1 MLVVAGIVVLSLVWV
16 GVRGGMA
23 ANAVVAG
30 ASSAA
35 KLGPLMYSGDVS
47 GARDEV
53 ETIQASAAQAH
64 SLTSDPIWRTL
75 ELVPGLGGNLGAARG
90 GIAALDVVAADALEP
105 LVDLTGS
112 MDMTTIVGMTRV
124 ERLASLASA
133 GPYLTKINTALS
145 AALRKADTVDA
156 SGSIPPLADGFA
168 QVHDSLT
175 RYGAVAAGMRSL
187 SKLVPSL
194 VTPATPE
201 RWTIVVTAADSS
213 DRSAPHVPVAYLDA
227 STASGQFAV
236 DSLLPADGTFTPDPA
251 AVTAVLTVD
260 ITTVQFVKE
269 LFSSWAIPNIGSLT
283 ADEVLEMGTTGRYG
297 QADAASTAKQ
307 AVGSLAAAVI
317 TKLVS

>member
-1 MLVVAGIVVLSLVWV
+1 VLVVAGIVVLSLVWV

-35 KLGPLMYSGDVS
+35 KLAPLMYSGDVS

-53 ETIQASAAQAH
+53 EAIQASAAQAQ

-75 ELVPGLGGNLGAARG
+75 ELVPGLGSNLGTARG
-90 GIAALDVVAADALEP
+90 GIAALDVVAGDALEP
-105 LVDLTGS
+105 LVDLASS

-133 GPYLTKINTALS
+133 EPYLTKIDTALS

-156 SGSIPPLADGFA
+156 SGSIAPLADGFA

-175 RYGAVAAGMRSL
+175 RYVAVAAGVRSV
-187 SKLVPSL
+187 STLVPPL

-213 DRSAPHVPVAYLDA
+213 DSSAPHVPVAYLDA
-227 STASGQFAV
+227 STASGEFAV
-236 DSLLPADGTFTPDPA
+236 NSVIPADGTFTPDPA
-251 AVTAVLTVD
+251 AVTGVLTVD
-260 ITTVQFVKE
+260 IAAVQFIKD
-269 LFSSWAIPNIGSLT
+269 LFSAWTIPNIGTST
-283 ADEVLEMGTTGRYG
+283 AEEVIEMGMTGAYG
-297 QADAASTAKQ
+297 QADATATAKQ
-307 AVGSLAAAVI
+307 AVGSLAGAVI